1 MKNNVTAIIVDDEIG
16 GRKSVRSL
24 LKLTDSP
31 VDVLA
36 EASSV
41 TEAIEK
47 ISSCKPQLIFLDIQL
62 HKQTGF
68 DLLDSLPGY
77 EFEII
82 FITAYDHYAI
92 DAFKRHAISYL
103 LKPADPE
110 EFELAVSRA
119 ATLIYSN
126 SEKSQQQPKNKY
138 KQLLK
143 GILPISKGS
152 EIEYVKTSEVLY
164 AKADGSYSIV
174 HLKDGTNRMV
184 SRNLKYLEDKLVA
197 ENFIRTHRS
206 YLVNTQAIDKYD
218 KTGGGSLV
226 LSDMTSIPVSNSGK
240 QKLQEAL

>member
-16 GRKSVRSL
+16 GRKSVRNL

-36 EASSV
+36 EAGSV
-41 TEAIEK
+41 SEAIEK
-47 ISSCKPQLIFLDIQL
+47 INSCKPQLIFLDIQL

-68 DLLDSLPGY
+68 DMLDSLPGY

-110 EFELAVSRA
+110 EFELAVRRA
-119 ATLIYSN
+119 ATLIQSN
-126 SEKSQQQPKNKY
+126 TEKSQQQPDKY

-152 EIEYVKTSEVLY
+152 EIEYIRTSEVLY

-174 HLKDGTNRMV
+174 HLKDGSNRMV
-184 SRNLKYLEDKLVA
+184 SRNLKYLEDKLA
-197 ENFIRTHRS
+197 TENFVRVHRS
-206 YLVNTQAIDKYD
+206 YLVNPQAIDKYD

-226 LSDMTSIPVSNSGK
+226 LSDRTSIPVSNSGK
-240 QKLQEAL
+240 QKLQEVS